1 MENKRYPSDLTDDEW
16 DYIRDMIPEAKPG
29 GRPRKLNMREVV
41 NGLFYLVK
49 GGIQW
54 RMLPKDFPN
63 WKSIY
68 NYFREWKRNGFWQ
81 QIHDK
86 MRAEVRKEAGRNE
99 SPSAAILDSQSVKT
113 TEQGGPQRGYDAGKK
128 VNGRKRHLLVDTM
141 GLILIAVVH
150 AACIQDRDGAKLV
163 LEQLKDTFKR
173 LRKIWADAG
182 YAGMLIDW
190 VRALRKWGKIDLEIV
205 KRNDDQVGFAVQPHR
220 WIVERTLAW
229 LGRYRRLSK
238 DYETLPSSSETMIYL
253 AMIRLMLRRLCPS

>member
-1 MENKRYPSDLTDDEW
+1 MEKKRYPSDLTDDEW
-16 DYIRDMIPEAKPG
+16 DYIRNLIPEPKPG
-29 GRPRKLNMREVV
+29 GRPRELNMREVC
-41 NGLFYLVK
+41 NAIFYLVK

-68 NYFREWKRNGFWQ
+68 NYYRSWKISGVWQ

-86 MRAEVRKEAGRNE
+86 LRAAVREQDGRNKN
-99 SPSAAILDSQSVKT
+99 PSAAILDSQSVKT
-113 TEQGGPQRGYDAGKK
+113 TEQGGSERGYDAGKK
-128 VNGRKRHLLVDTM
+128 VNGRKRHILVDTM

-150 AACIQDRDGAKLV
+150 AASIQDRDGAKLV
-163 LEQLKDTFKR
+163 LERLKTSFKR

-182 YAGMLIDW
+182 YAGQLIDW
-190 VRALRKWGKIDLEIV
+190 VRALRKYRQIDLEIV
-205 KRNDDQVGFAVQPHR
+205 KRNDDVAGFEVLPHR
-220 WIVERTLAW
+220 WVVERTLAW
-229 LGRYRRLSK
+229 LSRNRRLSK